1 MGFVIVITRSIN
13 QAQSQKQWS
22 TESDVL
28 LLEKVNIRH
37 FEGNA
42 DAWLFTWKENLVP
55 FLSKNLSV
63 WTSSLC
69 IPVKIY
75 YVCIIHESIA
85 ALNNPSYH
93 RFRKKQD
100 ISSSSECLSN
110 LAHST
115 CIVQAPIS
123 YIFITLLSLS
133 HCAMNA
139 DETHIFWFIFPRV
152 CGTFTDIWLLQK
164 QAGHANSTTDVSR
177 RTICICELT
186 ICASSMY
193 LHFGT
198 ALDIKCK
205 FKE

>member
-1 MGFVIVITRSIN
+1 MFSWKKQCISHQRTVGFVIVITGSIN

-55 FLSKNLSV
+55 FLSNNLSV

-75 YVCIIHESIA
+75 YVSIIHESIA
-85 ALNNPSYH
+85 ALNNPFYH

-123 YIFITLLSLS
+123 YIFITLSSLS

-139 DETHIFWFIFPRV
+139 DETLEINSDLSYLGFV
-152 CGTFTDIWLLQK
+152 ELLLTFDCFE
-164 QAGHANSTTDVSR
+164 SR
-177 RTICICELT
+177 L
-186 ICASSMY
+186 AMQ
-193 LHFGT
+193 T
-198 ALDIKCK
+198 AL
-205 FKE
+205 